1 MQAVRV
7 VEAAGPGKG
16 EALEREVRALRRE
29 MFDHAILSMNA
40 VPDRIFDRAAREGW
54 KGRSYESLRAVARVA
69 PLSVPLWA
77 WLAREDAQRLRLEEF
92 LSDVDGMS
100 GALRQYGPGLLGYAV
115 WLVLFV
121 SASAC
126 WFAVWASLNLLL
138 RARPALTSD
147 VARLFKG
154 LPRAE
159 IFASG
164 IVLAFIA
171 APVAFGVGIAAAAV
185 FWIALSTAYLRRGEL
200 VIGGTAILLLIGV
213 FLCGGFLEAI
223 HPVAGMARQG
233 RWLGGEGYYFRGG
246 SDSGDAARSLLTGPQ
261 WERMARFARARAA
274 MQGGDLQAAE
284 PLWTGLIEEGGDS
297 ADAYNNRGIV
307 RVRLGRTED
316 GLADFEAAAKLGP
329 AGGRAQWNA
338 YQIYLRE
345 FRLEQAAGIQLVAWA
360 GIRGLV
366 PFDYRA
372 EEMTHGE
379 LVASPLRVGD
389 VWRTLF
395 SVRDAWLREARGSAF
410 HDMFFRPVPGG
421 WVPAFLA
428 AGCVWLAL
436 WKLLSRKIW
445 MNSVCR
451 SCGASTLVVG
461 SREATDIC
469 NACRAQVG
477 KGIRG
482 GEERERR
489 GLNILLHRRYVRACS
504 VLFPGAG
511 ALWAGKEVRAMLYG
525 ILLSLSAGL
534 FTVSWGA
541 GRLAGGLIGDMQT
554 DIWRA
559 ALGAVAVLWLF
570 GAAWG
575 WRSFETLQ
583 LHHNVAGERL

>member
-16 EALEREVRALRRE
+16 EALEREVRALRRA

-40 VPDRIFDRAAREGW
+40 VPDRVFVRAAREGW
-54 KGRSYESLRAVARVA
+54 KRRSYESLRAVARVA
-69 PLSVPLWA
+69 PLSVPLWS
-77 WLAREDAQRLRLEEF
+77 WLAREDAVRFRLEEF
-92 LSDVDGMS
+92 LSDVNGLS

-115 WLVLFV
+115 WLVLFA

-154 LPRAE
+154 LPRPE

-164 IVLAFIA
+164 IVLACFA
-171 APVAFGVGIAAAAV
+171 APVACGVGIAAAAV

-200 VIGGTAILLLIGV
+200 VIGGTAIVLLFGV

-223 HPVAGMARQG
+223 HPVAGKARQG
-233 RWLGGEGYYFRGG
+233 GWLGGEGYYSRGV
-246 SDSGDAARSLLTGPQ
+246 SDSGDAGRGLLTGPQ
-261 WERMARFARARAA
+261 WERMARSARARAE
-274 MQGGDLQAAE
+274 MQGGDLRAAE
-284 PLWTGLIEEGGDS
+284 SLWTKLIEEGGDL

-307 RVRLGRTED
+307 RVRLGRTEE
-316 GLADFEAAAKLGP
+316 GLADFEAAAKLRP

-338 YQIYLRE
+338 YQLYLQE
-345 FRLEQAAGIQLVAWA
+345 FRLEQAARIQPVAWA
-360 GIRGLV
+360 GIRSLV

-389 VWRTLF
+389 VWRNLF
-395 SVRDAWLREARGSAF
+395 TVREEWLREARGSAF
-410 HDMFFRPVPGG
+410 HDMFFRPVPGK
-421 WVPAFLA
+421 WVPVFLA
-428 AGCVWLAL
+428 AGWVWMAL

-461 SREATDIC
+461 NREATDIC

-489 GLNILLHRRYVRACS
+489 GLSISLHRRYVRACS
-504 VLFPGAG
+504 VLSPGAG
-511 ALWAGKEVRAMLYG
+511 ALWAGKEFRTMLYG

-534 FTVSWGA
+534 FTVSWSA

-559 ALGAVAVLWLF
+559 ALGAVVVLWLF

-583 LHHNVAGERL
+583 LYHNVAGERL